1 MSHLSSCLPFQVLLL
16 GHALKIKA
24 EREYFLSHIA
34 LNLSTSTSHVLPVPS
49 LPEELVNGWMGLLIR
64 LAHSLRLSLCLP
76 CSAPP
81 LGSLLQTLLG

>member
-1 MSHLSSCLPFQVLLL
+1 MCHLSLCPPFQVLLL

-34 LNLSTSTSHVLPVPS
+34 TKLSRSTSQVLLVPS
-49 LPEELVNGWMGLLIR
+49 LPEELLNGWLGLLIR
-64 LAHSLRLSLCLP
+64 LADSLRLPLCLP
-76 CSAPP
+76 CLAPP